1 MKQLPK
7 KAFYLLSWTWGLPMT
22 LIGGIAMLVLM
33 IAGKKPQRWGD
44 CYYIEVGK
52 DWGGIN
58 LGMFFLTC
66 EKPGRYTKCHEHGH
80 AIQNCYFGFL
90 MPFVVGIPSVVR
102 YWYRELKY
110 HRKGKYPP
118 TDYDDI
124 WFERQATELGT
135 DYVCGRYY

>member
-1 MKQLPK
+1 MKLLSK
-7 KAFYLLSWTWGLPMT
+7 KSFYLLSWTWGLPMA
-22 LIGGIAMLVLM
+22 LIGGITMLILM
-33 IAGKKPQRWGD
+33 IAGKKPKRWGD

-52 DWGGIN
+52 DWGGLN
-58 LGMFFLTC
+58 FGMFFLTS
-66 EKPGRYTKCHEHGH
+66 EKPSRYTKNHEHGH

-90 MPFVVGIPSVVR
+90 TPFLITIPSAVR

-110 HRKGKYPP
+110 HKKGIVPP

-124 WFERQATELGT
+124 WFEGQATELGT

>member
-124 WFERQATELGT
+124 WFEGQATELGT

>member
-22 LIGGIAMLVLM
+22 LIGGITMLILM
-33 IAGKKPQRWGD
+33 IAGKKPKRWGD

-52 DWGGIN
+52 DWGGLN
-58 LGMFFLTC
+58 FGMFFLTS
-66 EKPGRYTKCHEHGH
+66 EKPSRYTKNHEHGH

-90 MPFVVGIPSVVR
+90 TPFLITIPSAVR

-110 HRKGKYPP
+110 HKKGKVPP

-124 WFERQATELGT
+124 WFEGQATELGT